1 MLITQWKTL
10 RPKKELARGLSLYF
24 PEEGLKISRFL
35 RENGELLYWYCD
47 IIAAEPAEGG
57 GTVFTDLLVD
67 IVVYPDGKLQIW
79 DLGEAG
85 DVLRRGDITPELLAD
100 ALRRTDDLLRILYR
114 GSFGK
119 LQKVLTDA
127 ERGVFP
133 TADATLASLL
143 SEGESR

>member
-1 MLITQWKTL
+1 M
-10 RPKKELARGLSLYF
+10 
-24 PEEGLKISRFL
+24 
-35 RENGELLYWYCD
+35 YWYCD